1 MSIALLFIGNGYN
14 MYKEAIESMPLE
26 ENIIQKLIKIFWI
39 FLIGSILG
47 YGIEMIVGLVQNGY
61 FVSRQGLLFGPFIQV
76 YGVGLVAYYLVISNI
91 KKKSYIKIF
100 FITMLLGGIVEYQFS
115 YLQETWFGTISWD
128 YSNLLFNI
136 HGRTSL
142 LHCLYWGIGGVLF
155 VRFILPLI
163 SKLNEWCKNT
173 NFRYITAFLVLFITF
188 DIVMSGMAGSR
199 QLERKN
205 NIVANGYID
214 SFFDEYY
221 TDEKLEQIY
230 SNAKTVN

>member
-1 MSIALLFIGNGYN
+1 MEETSNSIMIVD
-14 MYKEAIESMPLE
+14 KES
-26 ENIIQKLIKIFWI
+26 IIQKLTKIFWI
-39 FLIGSILG
+39 FLIGSIIG
-47 YGIEMIVGLVQNGY
+47 YGLEMIVGLVQNGH

-100 FITMLLGGIVEYQFS
+100 FITMLLGGIVEYLFS

-155 VRFILPLI
+155 VRFILPLVRN
-163 SKLNEWCKNT
+163 LNEWCKNT

-205 NIVANGYID
+205 NIAANGYID
-214 SFFDEYY
+214 NFFDEYY
-221 TDEKLEQIY
+221 PDEKLEQIY

>member
-1 MSIALLFIGNGYN
+1 MEETSNSIMIVD
-14 MYKEAIESMPLE
+14 KES
-26 ENIIQKLIKIFWI
+26 IIQKLTKIFWI
-39 FLIGSILG
+39 FLIGSIIG
-47 YGIEMIVGLVQNGY
+47 YGIEMIVGLVQNGH

-100 FITMLLGGIVEYQFS
+100 FITMLLGGIVEYLFS

-155 VRFILPLI
+155 VRFILPLVRN
-163 SKLNEWCKNT
+163 LNEWCKNT
-173 NFRYITAFLVLFITF
+173 NFRFITAFLVLFITF

-205 NIVANGYID
+205 NIAANGYID
-214 SFFDEYY
+214 NFFDEYY
-221 TDEKLEQIY
+221 PDEKLEQIY

>member
-1 MSIALLFIGNGYN
+1 MEETSNSIMIID
-14 MYKEAIESMPLE
+14 KEK
-26 ENIIQKLIKIFWI
+26 IIQKLTKIFWI

-47 YGIEMIVGLVQNGY
+47 YGIEMVVGLVQNGH

-91 KKKSYIKIF
+91 RKKSYIKIF
-100 FITMLLGGIVEYQFS
+100 FITMLLGGIVEYLFS

-163 SKLNEWCKNT
+163 RNLNGWCKNT
-173 NFRYITAFLVLFITF
+173 NFRYVTAFLVLFITF

-205 NIVANGYID
+205 NIAANGYID
-214 SFFDEYY
+214 NFFDEYY
-221 TDEKLEQIY
+221 PDAKLEQIY

>member
-1 MSIALLFIGNGYN
+1 MEETSNSIMIVD
-14 MYKEAIESMPLE
+14 KES
-26 ENIIQKLIKIFWI
+26 IIQKLTKIFWI
-39 FLIGSILG
+39 FLIGSIIG
-47 YGIEMIVGLVQNGY
+47 YGLEMIVGLVQNGH

-100 FITMLLGGIVEYQFS
+100 FITMLLGGIVEYLFS
-115 YLQETWFGTISWD
+115 YFQETWFGTISWD

-163 SKLNEWCKNT
+163 RNLNEWCKNT
-173 NFRYITAFLVLFITF
+173 NFRFITAFLVLFITF

-205 NIVANGYID
+205 NIAANGYID
-214 SFFDEYY
+214 NFFDEYY
-221 TDEKLEQIY
+221 PDEKLEQIY

>member
-1 MSIALLFIGNGYN
+1 MEETSNSIMIID
-14 MYKEAIESMPLE
+14 KEK
-26 ENIIQKLIKIFWI
+26 IIQKLTKIFWI

-47 YGIEMIVGLVQNGY
+47 YGLEMIVGLVQNGH

-100 FITMLLGGIVEYQFS
+100 FITMLLGGIVEYLFS
-115 YLQETWFGTISWD
+115 YFQETWFGTISWD

-163 SKLNEWCKNT
+163 RNLNEWCKNT
-173 NFRYITAFLVLFITF
+173 NFRFITAFLVLFITF

-205 NIVANGYID
+205 NIAANGYID
-214 SFFDEYY
+214 NFFDEYY
-221 TDEKLEQIY
+221 PDTKLEQIY

>member
-1 MSIALLFIGNGYN
+1 MEETSNSIMIID
-14 MYKEAIESMPLE
+14 KEK
-26 ENIIQKLIKIFWI
+26 IIQKLTKIFWI
-39 FLIGSILG
+39 FLIGSIIG
-47 YGIEMIVGLVQNGY
+47 YGLEMIVGLVQNGH
-61 FVSRQGLLFGPFIQV
+61 FVSRQGFLFGPFIQV

-100 FITMLLGGIVEYQFS
+100 FITMLLGGIVEYLFS
-115 YLQETWFGTISWD
+115 YLEETWFGTLSWD

-136 HGRTSL
+136 DGWTCL

-163 SKLNEWCKNT
+163 RNLNEWCKNT
-173 NFRYITAFLVLFITF
+173 YFRFITAFLVLFITF

-205 NIVANGYID
+205 NIAANGYID
-214 SFFDEYY
+214 NFFDEYY
-221 TDEKLEQIY
+221 PDEKLEQIY

>member
-1 MSIALLFIGNGYN
+1 MEETSNSIMIVD
-14 MYKEAIESMPLE
+14 KES
-26 ENIIQKLIKIFWI
+26 IIQKLTKIFWI
-39 FLIGSILG
+39 FLIGSIIG
-47 YGIEMIVGLVQNGY
+47 YGLEMIVGLVQNGH

-100 FITMLLGGIVEYQFS
+100 FITMLLGGIVEYLFS

-163 SKLNEWCKNT
+163 RNLNEWCKNT

-205 NIVANGYID
+205 NIAANGYID
-214 SFFDEYY
+214 NFFDEYY
-221 TDEKLEQIY
+221 PDTKLEQIY

>member
-1 MSIALLFIGNGYN
+1 MEETSNSIMIIN
-14 MYKEAIESMPLE
+14 K
-26 ENIIQKLIKIFWI
+26 ENIIQKLIKLFWI

-47 YGIEMIVGLVQNGY
+47 YIIEMIVGLVQNGH

-100 FITMLLGGIVEYQFS
+100 FITMLLGGIVEYLFS

-142 LHCLYWGIGGVLF
+142 LHCFYWGTGGVLF
-155 VRFILPLI
+155 VKFVLPLI
-163 SKLNEWCKNT
+163 NYLKDWCKNT
-173 NFRYITAFLVLFITF
+173 NFKYITAFLVLFIAF
-188 DIVMSGMAGSR
+188 DIIISGMAGAR
-199 QLERKN
+199 QIERKN
-205 NIVANGYID
+205 NIAANGYMD
-214 SFFDEYY
+214 NFFDEYY
-221 TDEKLEQIY
+221 PDAKLEQIY

>member
-1 MSIALLFIGNGYN
+1 MNENNNSITIIK
-14 MYKEAIESMPLE
+14 KEK
-26 ENIIQKLIKIFWI
+26 IIDKLIKIFWI

-47 YGIEMIVGLVQNGY
+47 YGIEMIVGLVQNGH

-76 YGVGLVAYYLVISNI
+76 YGVGLVVYYLVISNM

-100 FITMLLGGIVEYQFS
+100 FITMLLGGIVEYLFS

-163 SKLNEWCKNT
+163 RNLNEWCKNT
-173 NFRYITAFLVLFITF
+173 NFRFITAFLVLFITF

-205 NIVANGYID
+205 NIAANGYID
-214 SFFDEYY
+214 NFFDEYY
-221 TDEKLEQIY
+221 PDEKLEQIY

>member
-1 MSIALLFIGNGYN
+1 MEETSNSIMIID
-14 MYKEAIESMPLE
+14 KEK
-26 ENIIQKLIKIFWI
+26 IIQKLTKIFWI

-47 YGIEMIVGLVQNGY
+47 YGIEMIVGLVQNGH

-100 FITMLLGGIVEYQFS
+100 FITMLLGGIVEYLFS

-155 VRFILPLI
+155 VRFILPLVRN
-163 SKLNEWCKNT
+163 LNEWCKNT

-205 NIVANGYID
+205 NIAANGYID
-214 SFFDEYY
+214 NFFDEYY
-221 TDEKLEQIY
+221 PDEKLEQIY

>member
-1 MSIALLFIGNGYN
+1 MEETSNSIMIID
-14 MYKEAIESMPLE
+14 KEK
-26 ENIIQKLIKIFWI
+26 IIQKLTKIFWI

-47 YGIEMIVGLVQNGY
+47 YGIEMVVGLVQNGH

-91 KKKSYIKIF
+91 RKKSYIKIF
-100 FITMLLGGIVEYQFS
+100 FITMLLGGIVEYLFS

-142 LHCLYWGIGGVLF
+142 LHCLYWGVGGVLF
-155 VRFILPLI
+155 VRFILPLVRN
-163 SKLNEWCKNT
+163 LNEWCKNT
-173 NFRYITAFLVLFITF
+173 NFRFITAFLVLFITF

-205 NIVANGYID
+205 NIAANGYID
-214 SFFDEYY
+214 NFFDEYY
-221 TDEKLEQIY
+221 PDEKLEQIY

>member
-1 MSIALLFIGNGYN
+1 MEEISNSIMIVD
-14 MYKEAIESMPLE
+14 KES
-26 ENIIQKLIKIFWI
+26 IIQKLTKIFWI
-39 FLIGSILG
+39 FLIGSIIG
-47 YGIEMIVGLVQNGY
+47 YGIEMIVGLVQNGH

-100 FITMLLGGIVEYQFS
+100 FITMLLGGIVEYLFS

-163 SKLNEWCKNT
+163 RNLNEWCKNT
-173 NFRYITAFLVLFITF
+173 NFRFITAFLVLFITF

-205 NIVANGYID
+205 NIAANGYID
-214 SFFDEYY
+214 NFFDEYY
-221 TDEKLEQIY
+221 PDEKLEQIY

>member
-1 MSIALLFIGNGYN
+1 MEETSNSIMIID
-14 MYKEAIESMPLE
+14 KEK
-26 ENIIQKLIKIFWI
+26 IIQKLTKIFWI
-39 FLIGSILG
+39 FLIGSIIG
-47 YGIEMIVGLVQNGY
+47 YGLEMIVGLVQNGH

-91 KKKSYIKIF
+91 RKKSYIKIF
-100 FITMLLGGIVEYQFS
+100 FITMLLGGIVEYLFS

-163 SKLNEWCKNT
+163 RSLNEWCKNT
-173 NFRYITAFLVLFITF
+173 NFRFITAFLVLFITF

-205 NIVANGYID
+205 NIAANGYID
-214 SFFDEYY
+214 NFFDEYY
-221 TDEKLEQIY
+221 PDEKLEQIY

>member
-1 MSIALLFIGNGYN
+1 MEETSNSIMIID
-14 MYKEAIESMPLE
+14 KEK
-26 ENIIQKLIKIFWI
+26 IIQKLTKIFWI
-39 FLIGSILG
+39 FLIGSIIG
-47 YGIEMIVGLVQNGY
+47 YGLEMIVGLVQNGH

-100 FITMLLGGIVEYQFS
+100 FITMLLGGIVEYLFS

-163 SKLNEWCKNT
+163 RNLNEWCKNT
-173 NFRYITAFLVLFITF
+173 NFRFITAFLVLFITF

-205 NIVANGYID
+205 N
-214 SFFDEYY
+214 
-221 TDEKLEQIY
+221 T
-230 SNAKTVN
+230 KTNKNILDIFNR

>member
-1 MSIALLFIGNGYN
+1 MEETSNSIMIVD
-14 MYKEAIESMPLE
+14 KES
-26 ENIIQKLIKIFWI
+26 IIQKLTKIFWI

-47 YGIEMIVGLVQNGY
+47 YGIEMIVGLVQNGH

-91 KKKSYIKIF
+91 RKKSYIKIF
-100 FITMLLGGIVEYQFS
+100 FITMLLGGIVEYLFS

-155 VRFILPLI
+155 VRFILPLVRN
-163 SKLNEWCKNT
+163 LNEWCKNT

-205 NIVANGYID
+205 NIAANGYID
-214 SFFDEYY
+214 NFFDEYY
-221 TDEKLEQIY
+221 PDAKLEQIY

>member
-1 MSIALLFIGNGYN
+1 MEETSNSIMIID
-14 MYKEAIESMPLE
+14 KES
-26 ENIIQKLIKIFWI
+26 IIQKLTKIFWI
-39 FLIGSILG
+39 FLIGSIIG
-47 YGIEMIVGLVQNGY
+47 YGLEMIVGLVQNGH

-100 FITMLLGGIVEYQFS
+100 FITMLLGGIVEYLFS

-163 SKLNEWCKNT
+163 RNLNEWCKNT
-173 NFRYITAFLVLFITF
+173 NFRFITAFLVLFITF

-205 NIVANGYID
+205 NIAANGYID
-214 SFFDEYY
+214 NFFDEYY
-221 TDEKLEQIY
+221 PDEKLEQIY

>member
-1 MSIALLFIGNGYN
+1 MEETSNSIMIVD
-14 MYKEAIESMPLE
+14 KES
-26 ENIIQKLIKIFWI
+26 IIQKLTKLFWI
-39 FLIGSILG
+39 FLIGSIIG
-47 YGIEMIVGLVQNGY
+47 YGIEMIVGLVQNGH

-100 FITMLLGGIVEYQFS
+100 FITMLLGGIVEYLFS

-163 SKLNEWCKNT
+163 RNLNEWCKNT
-173 NFRYITAFLVLFITF
+173 NFRFITAFLVLFITF

-205 NIVANGYID
+205 NIAANGYID
-214 SFFDEYY
+214 NFFDEYY
-221 TDEKLEQIY
+221 PDEKLEQIY

>member
-1 MSIALLFIGNGYN
+1 MEETSNSIMIID
-14 MYKEAIESMPLE
+14 KEK
-26 ENIIQKLIKIFWI
+26 IIQKLTKIFWI

-47 YGIEMIVGLVQNGY
+47 YGIEMIVGLVQNGH

-100 FITMLLGGIVEYQFS
+100 FITMLLGGIVEYLFS

-163 SKLNEWCKNT
+163 RNLNGWCKNT
-173 NFRYITAFLVLFITF
+173 NFRYVTAFLVLFITF
-188 DIVMSGMAGSR
+188 DIVMSGMAESR

-205 NIVANGYID
+205 NIAANGYID
-214 SFFDEYY
+214 NFFDEYY
-221 TDEKLEQIY
+221 PDAKLEQIY

>member
-1 MSIALLFIGNGYN
+1 MEETSNSIMIVD
-14 MYKEAIESMPLE
+14 KES
-26 ENIIQKLIKIFWI
+26 IIQKLTKIFWI
-39 FLIGSILG
+39 FLIGSIIG
-47 YGIEMIVGLVQNGY
+47 YGLEMIVGLVQNGH

-91 KKKSYIKIF
+91 RKKSYIKIF
-100 FITMLLGGIVEYQFS
+100 FITMLLGGIVEYLFS

-155 VRFILPLI
+155 VRFILPLVRN
-163 SKLNEWCKNT
+163 LNEWCKNT

-205 NIVANGYID
+205 NIAANGYID
-214 SFFDEYY
+214 NFFDEYY
-221 TDEKLEQIY
+221 PDEKLEQIY

>member
-1 MSIALLFIGNGYN
+1 MEETSNSIMIVD
-14 MYKEAIESMPLE
+14 KES
-26 ENIIQKLIKIFWI
+26 IIQKLTKIFWI

-47 YGIEMIVGLVQNGY
+47 YGIEMIVGLVQNGH

-91 KKKSYIKIF
+91 RKKSYIKIF
-100 FITMLLGGIVEYQFS
+100 FITMLLGGIVEYLFS

-163 SKLNEWCKNT
+163 RNLNGWCKNT

-205 NIVANGYID
+205 NIAANGYID
-214 SFFDEYY
+214 NFFDEYY
-221 TDEKLEQIY
+221 PDEKLEQIY

>member
-1 MSIALLFIGNGYN
+1 MEEISNSIMIVD
-14 MYKEAIESMPLE
+14 K
-26 ENIIQKLIKIFWI
+26 ENIIQKLTKIFWI
-39 FLIGSILG
+39 FLIGSIIG
-47 YGIEMIVGLVQNGY
+47 YGLEMIVGLVQNGH

-91 KKKSYIKIF
+91 RKKSYIKIF
-100 FITMLLGGIVEYQFS
+100 FITMLLGGIVEYLFS

-155 VRFILPLI
+155 VRFILPLVRN
-163 SKLNEWCKNT
+163 LNEWCKNT

-205 NIVANGYID
+205 NIAANGYID
-214 SFFDEYY
+214 NFFDEYY
-221 TDEKLEQIY
+221 PDEKLEQIY

>member
-1 MSIALLFIGNGYN
+1 MEETSNSIMIVD
-14 MYKEAIESMPLE
+14 KES
-26 ENIIQKLIKIFWI
+26 IIQKLTKIFWI
-39 FLIGSILG
+39 FLIGSIIG
-47 YGIEMIVGLVQNGY
+47 YGIEMIVGLVQNGH

-91 KKKSYIKIF
+91 RKKSYIKIF
-100 FITMLLGGIVEYQFS
+100 FITMLLGGIVEYLFS

-142 LHCLYWGIGGVLF
+142 LHCLYWGVGGVLF

-163 SKLNEWCKNT
+163 RSLNEWCKNT
-173 NFRYITAFLVLFITF
+173 NFRFITAFLVLFITF

-205 NIVANGYID
+205 NIAANGYID
-214 SFFDEYY
+214 NFFDEYY
-221 TDEKLEQIY
+221 PDEKLEQIY

>member
-1 MSIALLFIGNGYN
+1 MEETSNSIMIID
-14 MYKEAIESMPLE
+14 KEK
-26 ENIIQKLIKIFWI
+26 IIQKLTKIFWI

-47 YGIEMIVGLVQNGY
+47 YGIEMVVGLVQNGH

-100 FITMLLGGIVEYQFS
+100 FITMLLGGIVEYLFS

-163 SKLNEWCKNT
+163 RNLNEWCKNT
-173 NFRYITAFLVLFITF
+173 NFRFITAFLVLFITF

-205 NIVANGYID
+205 NIAANGYID
-214 SFFDEYY
+214 NFFDEYY
-221 TDEKLEQIY
+221 PDEKLEQIY

>member
-1 MSIALLFIGNGYN
+1 MEETSNSIMIVD
-14 MYKEAIESMPLE
+14 KES
-26 ENIIQKLIKIFWI
+26 IIQKLTKIFWI
-39 FLIGSILG
+39 FLIGSIIG
-47 YGIEMIVGLVQNGY
+47 YGIEMIVGLVQNGH

-91 KKKSYIKIF
+91 RKKSYIKIF
-100 FITMLLGGIVEYQFS
+100 FITMLLGGIVEYLFS

-142 LHCLYWGIGGVLF
+142 LHCLYWGVGGVLF

-163 SKLNEWCKNT
+163 RSLNEWCKNT
-173 NFRYITAFLVLFITF
+173 NFRFITAFLVLFITF
-188 DIVMSGMAGSR
+188 DVVMSGMAGSR

-205 NIVANGYID
+205 NIAANGYID
-214 SFFDEYY
+214 NFFDEYY
-221 TDEKLEQIY
+221 PDTKLEQIY

>member
-1 MSIALLFIGNGYN
+1 MEEISNSIMIVD
-14 MYKEAIESMPLE
+14 K
-26 ENIIQKLIKIFWI
+26 ENIIQKLTKIFWI

-47 YGIEMIVGLVQNGY
+47 YGIEVIVGLVQNGH

-91 KKKSYIKIF
+91 RKKSYIKIF
-100 FITMLLGGIVEYQFS
+100 FITMLLGGIVEYLFS
-115 YLQETWFGTISWD
+115 YFQETWFGTVSWD

-136 HGRTSL
+136 DGRTSL

-163 SKLNEWCKNT
+163 RNLNEWCKNT
-173 NFRYITAFLVLFITF
+173 NFRFITAFLVLFITF
-188 DIVMSGMAGSR
+188 DIVMSGMAGLR

-205 NIVANGYID
+205 NIAANGYID
-214 SFFDEYY
+214 NFFDEYY
-221 TDEKLEQIY
+221 PDEKLEQIY